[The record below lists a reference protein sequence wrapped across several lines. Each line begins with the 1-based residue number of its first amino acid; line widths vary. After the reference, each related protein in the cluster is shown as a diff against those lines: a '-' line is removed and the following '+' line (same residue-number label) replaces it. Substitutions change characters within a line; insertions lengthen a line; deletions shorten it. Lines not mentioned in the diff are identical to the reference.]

1 MLISMKGE
9 KKNSLSRVFKMHF
22 YESSIITTIDGLHC
36 QVYGNQHPEGRVLV
50 KPKYIPT
57 DIISSDALPYR
68 FISGRKMNRLDLWID
83 TEKLKQYIDS
93 FAKAYPQYI
102 FKSPVHDKSPLFF
115 AIPKKNM
122 ERAYSPRDGLAQLM
136 GMPNKDLD
144 QHLRNVVEL
153 VSLLLK
159 SDLKLED
166 FGITYSTLM
175 GHYSPNMS
183 DINIVVYG
191 KNKFWSLMEFLGKT
205 TNKDLRWKTYSEWES
220 FYKKRNRHMVHKKE
234 KYIENMYRKKSE
246 GFFKETLFVI
256 FAIENENE
264 AWFKWGNEKYKRIGQ
279 AKYNG
284 LVKDH
289 RNSVV
294 RPGCYLLSDSRFLD
308 GDSSCKNVTISKVVF
323 YSRDYCMLAYKNEKI
338 ETSGVVEEVTP
349 ESGEKY
355 HRLVVGYFD
364 AYLSDRRDYE
374 HIKAVD

>member
-1 MLISMKGE
+1 
-9 KKNSLSRVFKMHF
+9 MHF

-36 QVYGNQHPEGRVLV
+36 QVYGNQHPEGRVLI

-57 DIISSDALPYR
+57 DIISSDALSYR

-83 TEKLKQYIDS
+83 TEKLTQYINS

-102 FKSPVHDKSPLFF
+102 FRSPVHDKSPLFF
-115 AIPKKNM
+115 AVPKKNI
-122 ERAYSPRDGLAQLM
+122 EREYSPREGLAQLM
-136 GMPNKDLD
+136 GMPDKDLD

-159 SDLKLED
+159 SGLKPED

-191 KNKFWSLMEFLGKT
+191 KNKFWSLMEFLKKT
-205 TNKDLRWKTYSEWES
+205 SNKGLRWKTYSEWES

-234 KYIENMYRKKSE
+234 KYIENMHRKKSE
-246 GFFKETLFVI
+246 GFFKGTLFVI
-256 FAIENENE
+256 FAVELENE
-264 AWFKWGNEKYKRIGQ
+264 AWFKWGSEKYRRIGQ
-279 AKYNG
+279 AKYIG
-284 LVKDH
+284 LVGDH
-289 RNSVV
+289 KNSVV
-294 RPGCYLLSDSRFLD
+294 RPGCYLISDSRFLD
-308 GDSSCKNVTISKVVF
+308 GDSTCTNAAISKVVF

-338 ETSGVVEEVTP
+338 EASGVVEEVTP

-355 HRLVVGYFD
+355 YRLVVGYFD
-364 AYLSDRRDYE
+364 SYLSGRRDHEY
-374 HIKAVD
+374 IKAVD